1 MTFTGST
8 RAKGLIE
15 DDIAQVAGADI
26 AVGCLWARLRTACY
40 RPRLT
45 RDDIDDW
52 SRELRE
58 IEAGLAAGRRGLQ
71 AQREEA

>member
-1 MTFTGST
+1 MTFTGSS

-15 DDIAQVAGADI
+15 DDMAQVAEAGV
-26 AVGCLWARLRTACY
+26 AVGCLWDRLRTACY

-45 RDDIDDW
+45 QEDIDDW
-52 SRELRE
+52 SRELRM
-58 IEAGLAAGRRGLQ
+58 IEMGLAAGRRGLQ